1 MLVVVVNGAA
11 ADPDPNIVPDEAA
24 AAVPPNVEVVVE
36 VAADVVLPNADL
48 PPANTEL
55 VVPAPPKTEA
65 VEAVMTFGRILFE
78 IVSEEGL
85 SQRDF
90 GDLERL
96 ESEVSLMFV
105 SEGAVGDL
113 HCAAAVVL
121 LDRVTESGLA

>member
-1 MLVVVVNGAA
+1 MLVVVVNGA
-11 ADPDPNIVPDEAA
+11 ADPDPNIVPDEA

-65 VEAVMTFGRILFE
+65 VEAVMTFCRILFE

-96 ESEVSLMFV
+96 EFEVPLMFV

-113 HCAAAVVL
+113 HFTAAVIL